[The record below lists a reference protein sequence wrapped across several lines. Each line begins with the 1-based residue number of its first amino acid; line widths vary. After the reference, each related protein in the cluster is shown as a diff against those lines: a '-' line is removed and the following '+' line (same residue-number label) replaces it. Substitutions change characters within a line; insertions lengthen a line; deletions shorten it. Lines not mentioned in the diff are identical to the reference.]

1 MKATE
6 ASLLSFLKSSP
17 QLTIPIYQRTYS
29 WTKRECGQL
38 WDDVLRAGRSAST
51 AAHFIGSVVY
61 IESGLYQVKA
71 PVPLMV
77 IDGQQRLTT
86 VSLLLEAL
94 ARRLGDTEPAEGF
107 SARKIRNRYL
117 LDPEEDGDLGYKL
130 LLTQTDKETM
140 FALMRQKP
148 LPGEP
153 SLRVKENFEFFEEKV
168 GSLAEPDP
176 RRLCEGLAKLI
187 IVDISLDKLHDNP
200 QLIFESMNSTGLD
213 LSQADMIRNFVL
225 MDLEPRRQA
234 ELYRDHWR
242 PMELAFGQEAYRAE
256 FDAFM
261 RHYLTLKTGDIPNL
275 RAVYD
280 AFKAYYARSDINA
293 AGIAA
298 LLADLHAFAG
308 YYCAMALGKEPDKAL
323 ASAFRDLREI
333 KVDVAYPFLLSLYHD
348 YKQDDLPAGD
358 LARIVRTIES
368 YVFRRAVCGI
378 PTNSMNKTFL
388 ALTRA
393 VRSGDHLES
402 TQAHLLLL
410 ESYRRFPRD
419 EEFKRELASR
429 DLYNFPRR
437 TYWLRKLEN
446 HGRKETV
453 QVGEYTIEHIMP
465 QNPNL
470 SAAWQGDLGPGW
482 KAVQER
488 WLHTLGNLT
497 LTGYNPEYSDRP
509 FADKRDMKGGFRHSP
524 LNLNAGLADEGPW
537 DEAAIRRRAERLAG
551 LAVQVWA
558 LPALPGEMLAVYKPA
573 ARKPGMYTLD
583 SHPYL
588 AAGQP
593 MRPLFEVLRKEI
605 LNLDPNVTEEVLKL
619 YIAYKA
625 ETNFV
630 DVVPQ
635 AKRLRLSLNMPF
647 HELDDPE
654 GIAKDVTNVGRWG
667 NGDVEVGLS
676 YDADLPYAMGLIRQA
691 FERQM
696 RVLDADG

>member
-29 WTKRECGQL
+29 WMKRECGQL
-38 WDDVLRAGRSAST
+38 WDDVMRAGCSAGT

-61 IESGLYQVKA
+61 IESGLYQVNA

-94 ARRLGDTEPAEGF
+94 ARRLGDTELAEGF

-130 LLTQTDKETM
+130 LLTQTDKDTM

-168 GSLAEPDP
+168 GSLTEPDL

-234 ELYRDHWR
+234 DLYRDHWR

-261 RHYLTLKTGDIPNL
+261 RHYLTLKTGDIPNV

-280 AFKAYYARSDINA
+280 AFKAYYARGDVNA

-308 YYCAMALGKEPDKAL
+308 HYCAMALGKEPAKAL
-323 ASAFRDLREI
+323 ADAFRDLREI

-348 YKQDDLPAGD
+348 YKQGDLPADD
-358 LARIVRTIES
+358 LVRIVRTIES

-393 VRSGDHLES
+393 VRGGDHLES
-402 TQAHLLLL
+402 TQAYLLLL

-419 EEFKRELASR
+419 EEFKREFASR

-465 QNPNL
+465 LPARV
-470 SAAWQGDLGPGW
+470 S
-482 KAVQER
+482 
-488 WLHTLGNLT
+488 
-497 LTGYNPEYSDRP
+497 S
-509 FADKRDMKGGFRHSP
+509 
-524 LNLNAGLADEGPW
+524 DEGLEW
-537 DEAAIRRRAERLAG
+537 
-551 LAVQVWA
+551 
-558 LPALPGEMLAVYKPA
+558 
-573 ARKPGMYTLD
+573 
-583 SHPYL
+583 
-588 AAGQP
+588 
-593 MRPLFEVLRKEI
+593 F
-605 LNLDPNVTEEVLKL
+605 
-619 YIAYKA
+619 
-625 ETNFV
+625 
-630 DVVPQ
+630 
-635 AKRLRLSLNMPF
+635 
-647 HELDDPE
+647 
-654 GIAKDVTNVGRWG
+654 
-667 NGDVEVGLS
+667 
-676 YDADLPYAMGLIRQA
+676 
-691 FERQM
+691 
-696 RVLDADG
+696 